1 MLCMKNAILHV
12 VGGLPG
18 SGKTTFSRQLE
29 QASAAVRF
37 CPDEWMVALDVIIID
52 EVFRDHLEQK
62 MTETARMI
70 VRQGGQVIIEFGSW
84 ARAER
89 DALRQMARQEAATVC
104 LYWLDAPVAELARR
118 IQARGG
124 PDTAALTAAYL
135 QLTADRIERP
145 TDAEGRLFDR
155 FERIGSP

>member
-1 MLCMKNAILHV
+1 MSCMKNAILHV

-29 QASAAVRF
+29 QESAAVRF
-37 CPDEWMVALDVIIID
+37 CPDEWMAALGVFIFD
-52 EVFRDHLEQK
+52 EGFRDHLERK
-62 MTETARMI
+62 MIDIARAI
-70 VRQGGQVIIEFGSW
+70 LRQGGQVIIEFGSW

-89 DALRQMARQEAATVC
+89 DVLREMARQEAATVY

-124 PDTAALTAAYL
+124 PDAAILSVAYL
-135 QLTADRIERP
+135 QETSDRIERP